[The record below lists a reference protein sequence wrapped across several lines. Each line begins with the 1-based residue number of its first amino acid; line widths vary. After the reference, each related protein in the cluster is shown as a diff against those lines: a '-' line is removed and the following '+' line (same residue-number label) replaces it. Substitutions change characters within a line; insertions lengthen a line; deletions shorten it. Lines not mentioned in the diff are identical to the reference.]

1 VSRNDHWGV
10 QNVSY
15 GGRNVTSGG
24 SKMCPNGVQNVSFWG
39 GVPDG
44 VQMCQNVQNVGPGGP
59 DSGGDPLWGK
69 SVAGMVH
76 LGGVRMAK
84 MCQNVVKKSKK

>member
-1 VSRNDHWGV
+1 VSKWGPKCV
-10 QNVSY
+10 IL
-15 GGRNVTSGG
+15 
-24 SKMCPNGVQNVSFWG
+24 G

-84 MCQNVVKKSKK
+84 MCQNVVQKLEK